1 VCQTRH
7 GKFTTD
13 RRRPLHRHHAL
24 LLVRGRARALPDG
37 QRSHYGIAPAD
48 WVTRLLGGYVT
59 KEKCWELDTR
69 AAFDALIDVLA
80 GRSARPRRCANN
92 AP

>member
-1 VCQTRH
+1 MASSRLTEDGRCIV
-7 GKFTTD
+7 TT
-13 RRRPLHRHHAL
+13 PCSWCEVGHVLYPMGSA
-24 LLVRGRARALPDG
+24 AT
-37 QRSHYGIAPAD
+37 YGIAPAD